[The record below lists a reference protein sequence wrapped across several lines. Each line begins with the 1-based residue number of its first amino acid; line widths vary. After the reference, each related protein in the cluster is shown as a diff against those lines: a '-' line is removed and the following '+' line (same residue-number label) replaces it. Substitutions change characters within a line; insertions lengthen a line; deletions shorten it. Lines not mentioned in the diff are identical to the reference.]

1 MLICSR
7 NICLVVPRHILVLPK
22 HNLGLFMHVFV
33 LTLQNFI
40 NKHTAN
46 VENVEGKKKNE
57 KDQFTRRETNTN

>member
-1 MLICSR
+1 VSSGAQT
-7 NICLVVPRHILVLPK
+7 H
-22 HNLGLFMHVFV
+22 LGAAQTQFGSFSMHVFV